1 MLDTVSITELNQLG
15 NENLIEDTLE
25 TITGTGEVLHDY
37 SSTGRE
43 RPWGRHKMGN
53 ERLYKLYER
62 ARELDP
68 LIMSDS
74 RMESLQ
80 SCASSLLY
88 KLADNGKRKLIQA
101 NFCRVRLCP
110 MCNWRK
116 SLKMFSQVSKITDA
130 IMERQDGTRFIFLT
144 LTVKNVEG
152 ADLSKELDRINQ
164 GFSYMVAKS
173 RNFAPA
179 KGLKEHL
186 LGYLKAVEITFNAKQ
201 NTYHPHIHAILE
213 VDSTYFDSKNY
224 LGRVRWAKLWQEA
237 IKADYIPS
245 VDVRAIDTTSKAVA
259 EVAKYPMKMDVV
271 LKNRDEEKAVNAVI
285 TLHRSTYKR
294 RLVTFGGDM
303 AEVKR
308 QLSLDDVE
316 KGDLT
321 HVETDNEK
329 GFNAVAKILFQY
341 KAGQGVYIC

>member
-1 MLDTVSITELNQLG
+1 MASITELCELG
-15 NENLIEDTLE
+15 KNNLIEDTLE

-53 ERLYKLYER
+53 EKLYELYEL
-62 ARELDP
+62 AREIDP

-80 SCASSLLY
+80 SCASWLMY
-88 KLADNGKRKLIQA
+88 KQSADGRKKLSQA
-101 NFCRVRLCP
+101 SFCRVRLCP

-116 SLKMFSQVSKITDA
+116 SLKLYSQVTEITDT

-152 ADLSKELDRINQ
+152 ADLSKEIDRINE
-164 GFSYMVAKS
+164 GFSYIVAKS
-173 RNFAPA
+173 RNFAGA

-186 LGYLKAVEITFNAKQ
+186 LGYLKAVEITYNAKQ

-213 VDSTYFDSKNY
+213 VDNAYFDSKNY
-224 LGRVRWAKLWQEA
+224 LGRVKWAKLWQDA
-237 IKADYIPS
+237 IKADYLPS
-245 VDVRAIDTTSKAVA
+245 IDVRAIDTTSKAVA
-259 EVAKYPMKMDVV
+259 EVAKYPTKMDAV
-271 LKNRDEEKAVNAVI
+271 LNTRSKKKSVEALI
-285 TLHRSTYKR
+285 TLHRSTFKR
-294 RLVTFGGDM
+294 RLITFGGDM
-303 AEVKR
+303 ANVKR
-308 QLSLDDVE
+308 QLALDDVE
-316 KGDLT
+316 SGDLT

-329 GFNAVAKILFQY
+329 GFNAVAQVLFQY
-341 KAGQGVYIC
+341 RAGQGVYVC